1 VAHCE
6 DCQRDLPVDA
16 FYLKNGRIN
25 SPLCKDCTCEDHKLR
40 RRDPEAY
47 RIKTQERREARK
59 ARKIEARPM
68 HKPCTQCGVDK
79 ELGEFREK
87 ERGLYG
93 RSSWCRE
100 CERQYTLEW
109 TDANRDA
116 HNERRRESWANTE
129 RSEEEKATAAERSR
143 EWYAENKERHH
154 QSYYRWVRENREASI
169 AIQQKRRSVKTGVTA
184 TLTPQEWVEILETYD
199 RSCAYCDTS
208 SETMTMDH
216 VVPLSK
222 GGAHAKENVVP
233 ACRSC
238 NSRKGARPVEVM
250 TQQEQANYA

>member
-40 RRDPEAY
+40 RRDPEAH
-47 RIKTQERREARK
+47 RIKAQERREARK
-59 ARKIEARPM
+59 ARKIEARPT

-116 HNERRRESWANTE
+116 HNERRREAWKARDWTPEE
-129 RSEEEKATAAERSR
+129 RAIEAARMR
-143 EWYAENKERHH
+143 AWYAQNRARHK
-154 QSYYRWVRENREASI
+154 QTFYRWVKDNRDAYN
-169 AIQQKRRSVKTGVTA
+169 AIQQKRRAQKSGVDA
-184 TLTPQEWVEILETYD
+184 TLTSQEWKEILAAHD

-250 TQQEQANYA
+250 MQESSKHA